1 MLQPSVQLSHHLSPL
16 FGPTTSPPPG
26 GALSTIAADQ
36 HQLFLGGHVSPA
48 HATSGYSVSHLLSHA
63 GRTEHRGFN
72 TGVFHCRVCSY
83 TTRLKKNLKLHMR
96 THSGER
102 PYACP
107 YCPYRAAQQ
116 QNLEKHVWTHTGERP
131 FPCPHCP
138 DQFRQKHHLVRHVRT
153 QHSKMPAQQ
162 ASVA

>member
-1 MLQPSVQLSHHLSPL
+1 MGGVGLPLTTSALFSMLQPSIKLSHHLSPI
-16 FGPTTSPPPG
+16 FDPSS
-26 GALSTIAADQ
+26 ASTIVPDNVV
-36 HQLFLGGHVSPA
+36 LS
-48 HATSGYSVSHLLSHA
+48 SHNMSLPHHISQPIDNCSSSRIPPFA
-63 GRTEHRGFN
+63 
-72 TGVFHCRVCSY
+72 TGVFHCRICSY

-131 FPCPHCP
+131 FPCLHCP
-138 DQFRQKHHLVRHVRT
+138 DQFRQKHHLARHVRT
-153 QHSKMPAQQ
+153 QHSKPDPI
-162 ASVA
+162 S